1 MIAFGHKNDR
11 LRILQGWCRKNSV
24 IGPCILAAAAL
35 PYHPTGSLSNA
46 WISLES
52 ALTLDCKS

>member
-11 LRILQGWCRKNSV
+11 LRILLGWCRKNSV
-24 IGPCILAAAAL
+24 IGPCILPATAL